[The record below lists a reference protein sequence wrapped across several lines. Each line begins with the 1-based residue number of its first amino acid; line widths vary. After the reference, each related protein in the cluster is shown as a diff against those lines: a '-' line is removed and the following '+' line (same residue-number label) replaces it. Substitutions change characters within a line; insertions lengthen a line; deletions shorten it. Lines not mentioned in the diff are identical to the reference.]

1 MDDLNLTSIR
11 SNLAAVRQSVAG
23 WQGQAELLK
32 GQQRIHQQRRD
43 ELEATIGIK
52 TQAQTILQQLEGTW
66 RTKYEAGLAALGS
79 WGLNA
84 IFTQAQYEVVLES
97 TIKRGA
103 ASMDIAL
110 KKDGQRVRLKGG
122 SGGSVVQVL
131 AYLLRHLMT
140 TSQPSG
146 WRLLEVLDEPFS
158 QVQDE
163 QRPALCE
170 MVKEITRRLG
180 FQFIFTSHGAELLE
194 IADVAYRVEAG
205 GVVTRLKSR
214 EENRS

>member
-1 MDDLNLTSIR
+1 MQTEITALSARLGE
-11 SNLAAVRQSVAG
+11 VRQRVDG
-23 WQGQAELLK
+23 WRGQAQLLQSQAAK
-32 GQQRIHQQRRD
+32 HRGQVEKLQRLTTLK
-43 ELEATIGIK
+43 EKVLLV
-52 TQAQTILQQLEGTW
+52 LQQLEGTW
-66 RTKYEAGLAALGS
+66 RNRYEERLASLGS

-84 IFTQAQYEVVLES
+84 IFTDNHYEVLLDH

-158 QVQDE
+158 QVAQE

-180 FQFIFTSHGAELLE
+180 FQLIFSSHGDEL
-194 IADVAYRVEAG
+194 IDAADVAIKVEAG

-214 EENRS
+214 EEERV